1 VIRKIL
7 LSFNFLY
14 LTVFINHLNSPLG
27 DRGMKELI
35 DRLMAQ
41 GLTEQQSLKAIEVVK
56 DFAKEKFPVFAG
68 AIEKMF
74 DKYKPK
80 DEDDFLD

>member
-1 VIRKIL
+1 
-7 LSFNFLY
+7 
-14 LTVFINHLNSPLG
+14 
-27 DRGMKELI
+27 MKELV

-41 GLTEQQSLKAIEVVK
+41 GLTEEQAYKSIEVIK
-56 DFAKEKFPVFAG
+56 DFAKEKFPIFAG

-80 DEDDFLD
+80 EEDDFLE